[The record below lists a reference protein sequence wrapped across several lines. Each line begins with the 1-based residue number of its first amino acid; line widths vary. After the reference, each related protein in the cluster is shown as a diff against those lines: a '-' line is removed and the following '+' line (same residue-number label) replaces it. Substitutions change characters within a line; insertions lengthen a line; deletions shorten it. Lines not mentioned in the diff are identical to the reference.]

1 MDLMRTPK
9 SLDLTI
15 TNRCNLRC
23 LYCSYFSS
31 AADVENDLPVTEW
44 TQFFEELNR
53 CAVMDVS
60 LGGGE
65 PFLRKDLKDLI
76 ESIVDNR
83 LRYSILTNGTLITR
97 EMATYIAETKRCNS
111 VQVSIDGSTA
121 EVHDLC
127 RGEGNF
133 EKAVRGARHLIDA
146 GVKTTVRVTI
156 HKNNVGDL
164 DNITRFL
171 LEDMK
176 LPSFSTNSANH
187 MGLCRQNAGIVQLG
201 VEDRIRAME
210 SLVELNRKYGNR
222 ISAQAGPLAEAKHW
236 TMMVEARKAGKE
248 SLANF
253 GFLTACNGPAKKLAV
268 RPDGIIVPCGQLSHI
283 ELGRINRD
291 SLTDVWQ
298 NHPELKRLRERS
310 KISLDQFE
318 FCKGC
323 EYMMYCT
330 GGCPATAYTFFGKD
344 QHPSP
349 ESCFRQFLMKGG
361 YLPKTVLTGN
371 SSPGGETTYG

>member
-23 LYCSYFSS
+23 LYCSHFSS
-31 AADVENDLPVTEW
+31 AADVEIELPTAEW

-76 ESIVDNR
+76 QSLVENR

-97 EMATYIAETKRCNS
+97 EMATFIAGTKRCNS
-111 VQVSIDGSTA
+111 VQVSIDGSTS

-127 RGEGNF
+127 RGKGNF
-133 EKAVRGARHLIDA
+133 EKAVRGARHLLDS
-146 GVKTTVRVTI
+146 GVRTTVRVTI

-164 DNITRFL
+164 DNVAQFL
-171 LEDMK
+171 LEEMK
-176 LPSFSTNSANH
+176 LPGFSTNSASH
-187 MGLCRQNAGIVQLG
+187 MGLCRQNANIVQLS
-201 VEDRIRAME
+201 VDDRIRAME
-210 SLVELNRKYGNR
+210 SLVNLSRKYEGR
-222 ISAQAGPLAEAKHW
+222 ISALAGPLAEAKHW
-236 TMMVEARKAGKE
+236 ATMVEARKSGKE

-253 GFLTACNGPAKKLAV
+253 GFLTACNGPLKKLAV
-268 RPDGIIVPCGQLSHI
+268 RPDGVIVPCGQLSHL
-283 ELGRINRD
+283 ELGRINKD
-291 SLTDVWQ
+291 SLLEVWQ
-298 NHPELKRLRERS
+298 NHPELKRLRERH
-310 KISLDQFE
+310 KIPLDQFD

-323 EYMMYCT
+323 EYRMYCT

-344 QHPSP
+344 EHPSP
-349 ESCFRQFLMKGG
+349 DFCLRQFLLNGG
-361 YLPKTVLTGN
+361 NLPKTVLTG
-371 SSPGGETTYG
+371 SGDTRGEKTYG